1 MKALRNKTTGKIERV
16 KDKEAEPKVKYG
28 WEYVSK
34 SEWKKQTRS
43 PKVESNDDT
52 TSKKQRKN
60 SSK

>member
-1 MKALRNKTTGKIERV
+1 MKTLRNKTNGKLERV

-28 WEYVSK
+28 YEYVSK
-34 SEWKKQTRS
+34 SEWKKQFKT
-43 PKVESNDDT
+43 PTTETDENT

>member
-1 MKALRNKTTGKIERV
+1 MKTLRNKQTGKLERV
-16 KDKEAEPKVKYG
+16 KDKDALPKVKYG

-34 SEWKKQTRS
+34 SEWKNQFRN
-43 PKVESNDDT
+43 PKVETNDNT

>member
-1 MKALRNKTTGKIERV
+1 MKTLRNKTNGKLERV

-34 SEWKKQTRS
+34 SEWKKQFKS
-43 PKVESNDDT
+43 PTTETDDNT